1 MVLQKR
7 REQTCTAKL
16 ATTVQTFPKFWQRL
30 RLQTR
35 YGVQEVDTV
44 PDNAP
49 TLAVPSDLLS
59 AERHALLLS
68 GDQNAWFE
76 FVSEYENRMYGYL
89 YRLEGSSEDALDL
102 TQEVFYRAW
111 RSMHTFRPGERVL
124 PWLYQVAR
132 NTQIES
138 HRRKQH
144 QRFSLEEAR
153 EEIGF
158 EVASGGRSPVQA
170 AESEQAQDR
179 VQRALMKLPEE
190 YREAVVLRFV
200 EDLPYDEIAR
210 IQGVAPGTA
219 KSRVFRAKEQLAELL
234 ADVSDIH

>member
-1 MVLQKR
+1 M
-7 REQTCTAKL
+7 EIQT
-16 ATTVQTFPKFWQRL
+16 
-30 RLQTR
+30 
-35 YGVQEVDTV
+35 
-44 PDNAP
+44 DNVTPA
-49 TLAVPSDLLS
+49 DLLN
-59 AERHALLLS
+59 EDRHARLLA
-68 GDQNAWFE
+68 GDEAAWHA
-76 FVSEYENRMYGYL
+76 FVTEYEQRMYGYL
-89 YRLEGSSEDALDL
+89 YRLEGNSEDALDL

-111 RSMHTFRPGERVL
+111 RSMNTFRAGERVL

-158 EVASGGRSPVQA
+158 EVTSPGRSPVQA

-234 ADVSDIH
+234 ADVADVH

>member
-1 MVLQKR
+1 M
-7 REQTCTAKL
+7 EIQT
-16 ATTVQTFPKFWQRL
+16 
-30 RLQTR
+30 
-35 YGVQEVDTV
+35 
-44 PDNAP
+44 DNVTPA
-49 TLAVPSDLLS
+49 DLLT
-59 AERHALLLS
+59 EDRHARLLA
-68 GDQNAWFE
+68 GDEAAWHA
-76 FVSEYENRMYGYL
+76 FVTEYEQRMYGYL
-89 YRLEGSSEDALDL
+89 YRLEGNSEDALDL

-111 RSMHTFRPGERVL
+111 RSINTFRAGERVL

-158 EVASGGRSPVQA
+158 EVTSPGRSPVQA

-234 ADVSDIH
+234 ADVADVH

>member
-1 MVLQKR
+1 M
-7 REQTCTAKL
+7 EIQT
-16 ATTVQTFPKFWQRL
+16 
-30 RLQTR
+30 
-35 YGVQEVDTV
+35 
-44 PDNAP
+44 DNVTPA
-49 TLAVPSDLLS
+49 DLLT
-59 AERHALLLS
+59 EDRHARLLA
-68 GDQNAWFE
+68 GDEAAWHA
-76 FVSEYENRMYGYL
+76 FVTKYEQRMYGYL
-89 YRLEGSSEDALDL
+89 YRLEGNSEDALDL

-111 RSMHTFRPGERVL
+111 RSMNTFRAGERVL

-144 QRFSLEEAR
+144 ARFSLEEAR

-158 EVASGGRSPVQA
+158 EVTSPGRSPVQA

-234 ADVSDIH
+234 ADVADVH

>member
-1 MVLQKR
+1 MVW
-7 REQTCTAKL
+7 A
-16 ATTVQTFPKFWQRL
+16 
-30 RLQTR
+30 
-35 YGVQEVDTV
+35 VDTV
-44 PDNAP
+44 TANATP
-49 TLAVPSDLLS
+49 ADLLPP
-59 AERHALLLS
+59 ELHAKLVA
-68 GDQNAWFE
+68 GDEAAWHA

-89 YRLEGSSEDALDL
+89 YRLEGNSEDALDL

-111 RSMHTFRPGERVL
+111 RSMNTFHPGERVL

-153 EEIGF
+153 EEVGF
-158 EVASGGRSPVQA
+158 EVTSQGRSPVQA

-179 VQRALMKLPEE
+179 VQRALMKLPAE

-234 ADVSDIH
+234 ADVADVH

>member
-1 MVLQKR
+1 MVKGNV
-7 REQTCTAKL
+7 EIPT
-16 ATTVQTFPKFWQRL
+16 
-30 RLQTR
+30 
-35 YGVQEVDTV
+35 
-44 PDNAP
+44 DNASGAPP
-49 TLAVPSDLLS
+49 TDLLTR
-59 AERHALLLS
+59 ERHARLLA
-68 GDQNAWFE
+68 GDEAAWHA
-76 FVSEYENRMYGYL
+76 FVTEYEQRMYGYL
-89 YRLEGSSEDALDL
+89 YRLEGNSEDALDL

-111 RSMHTFRPGERVL
+111 RSMNTFRAGERVL

-158 EVASGGRSPVQA
+158 EVTSSGRSPVQA

-179 VQRALMKLPEE
+179 VQRALMKLPQE

-234 ADVSDIH
+234 ADVADVH